1 MIRTVASAVVV
12 LLLTAWSSYTAAQS
26 SPAVP
31 PETKQQFEQLISK
44 ETEAR
49 AAAYPLLEKSGN
61 GALVPALE
69 AFRSG
74 LLERRSDGRLVIY
87 LPRVDVNGQS
97 MFPVVDAWT
106 LEPLKQTDGS
116 PLYAAGLGSSMLKSD
131 STQADSIA
139 RLIDVLSIHHPNPE
153 RRRHAIVEVANRV
166 DTSLLPDL
174 KTQLQTEP
182 AGETATTLRE
192 SVARI
197 QLSAGTPEER
207 IAAVQTLEE
216 LGTSRALAD
225 LRTALDTARE
235 TGNAPLAGAID
246 DALATV
252 ESYQWKVRM
261 VHHTFAGLSLG
272 SILVLLALGLSIIFG
287 LMRVINLAH
296 GEFMMVGA
304 YTTFVVAESF
314 KAYLPASLF
323 NYYFVLALPL
333 AFLVTG
339 LVGMLCEA
347 AVIRHLYG
355 RPIETLLATWGI
367 SLLLIQTARLIFGDT
382 TSLTPP
388 GWLQGGWELAP
399 DLVLPLNRVFI
410 IVFCAACIIAVYYL
424 VQRTR
429 FGLLLRATT
438 QDRPIAAALGV
449 PTRWIDSLTF
459 GFGAGLAGLAGA
471 IVPLFDKLNPN
482 MGQSYV
488 VDSFMVVVVGGVGKL
503 AGAITAGGA
512 LGFLTKYIEPFLE
525 AVYGKLAVLG
535 LIILFLQWRPSGL
548 FPHRGRLAED

>member
-1 MIRTVASAVVV
+1 MTRIVVSALLA
-12 LLLTAWSSYTAAQS
+12 LLLSATSLGAAQNS
-26 SPAVP
+26 TVSP
-31 PETKQQFEQLISK
+31 ELKQQFEQLIGK
-44 ETEAR
+44 ETESR
-49 AAAYPLLEKSGN
+49 AAAYPQLEKSGN

-74 LLERRSDGRLVIY
+74 LLERRPDGSLAIY
-87 LPRVDVNGQS
+87 QSRVDVNGQS

-106 LEPLKQTDGS
+106 LEPLKQSDGS
-116 PLYAAGLGSSMLKSD
+116 PLYAAGLGSSMLKSAGD
-131 STQADSIA
+131 QADGLG
-139 RLIDVLSIHHPNPE
+139 RLIAVLSIHHPNPD
-153 RRRHAIVEVANRV
+153 RRRDAIVDVANRR
-166 DTSLLPDL
+166 DTALLADL
-174 KTQLQTEP
+174 KAQLQTNP
-182 AGETATTLRE
+182 PGEIATALQE

-197 QLSAGTPEER
+197 ELDSGTPEER
-207 IAAVQTLEE
+207 IAAVKVLEE
-216 LGTSRALAD
+216 LGTSRALGD
-225 LRTALDTARE
+225 LRASLDTARE
-235 TGNAPLAGAID
+235 AGNTPLVDAID
-246 DALATV
+246 NALATV
-252 ESYQWKVRM
+252 ESYQWKVRI

-304 YTTFVVAESF
+304 YTAFVVAEFF
-314 KAYLPASLF
+314 KAYIPPSLF
-323 NYYFVLALPL
+323 DYYFVLALPL
-333 AFLVTG
+333 SFLVTG
-339 LVGMLCEA
+339 LVGMLCEF

-388 GWLQGGWELAP
+388 SWLQGGWEVAP
-399 DLVLPLNRVFI
+399 DLVFPLNRVFI
-410 IVFCAACIIAVYYL
+410 IGFCVVCIIAVYYL

-449 PTRWIDSLTF
+449 PTRWIDGLTF

>member
-1 MIRTVASAVVV
+1 MIRTVAST
-12 LLLTAWSSYTAAQS
+12 LLAFLLVTPALKAAQNAAS
-26 SPAVP
+26 VSP
-31 PETKQQFEQLISK
+31 ELKQQFEQIIGK

-49 AAAYPLLEKSGN
+49 AAAYSSLEKSGN

-69 AFRSG
+69 ALRSG
-74 LLERRSDGRLVIY
+74 LLERRTDGRLVIY
-87 LPRVDVNGQS
+87 LPRIDVNGQS
-97 MFPVVDAWT
+97 MFPVADAWT
-106 LEPLKQTDGS
+106 LEPLKQADGS

-131 STQADSIA
+131 SSQADSLA
-139 RLIDVLSIHHPNPE
+139 RLIAVLSIHHPNSDK
-153 RRRHAIVEVANRV
+153 RRDAIVEAANRA
-166 DTSLLPDL
+166 DTALLPDL
-174 KTQLQTEP
+174 QAQLQTEP
-182 AGETATTLRE
+182 AAEIATTLRE

-197 QLSAGTPEER
+197 QLSSGTPEER
-207 IAAVQTLEE
+207 LAAVQTLEK
-216 LGTSRALAD
+216 LGTSRALGD
-225 LRTALDTARE
+225 LRTALDKARAE
-235 TGNAPLAGAID
+235 SNTSLASAID
-246 DALATV
+246 GALATV
-252 ESYQWKVRM
+252 ESYQWKVRI

-304 YTTFVVAESF
+304 YTAFVVAEFF
-314 KAYLPASLF
+314 KAYIPASF
-323 NYYFVLALPL
+323 FDYYFFLALPL
-333 AFLVTG
+333 SFLVTG
-339 LVGMLCEA
+339 LVGMFCEF

-388 GWLQGGWELAP
+388 SWLQGGWEVAP
-399 DLVLPLNRVFI
+399 DLVFPLNRVFI
-410 IVFCAACIIAVYYL
+410 IVFCTVCIVGVYYL

-449 PTRWIDSLTF
+449 PTRWIDGLTF

-482 MGQSYV
+482 MGQGYV

>member
-1 MIRTVASAVVV
+1 MIRTVAST
-12 LLLTAWSSYTAAQS
+12 LLAFLLVTPALKAAQNS
-26 SPAVP
+26 ASVSP
-31 PETKQQFEQLISK
+31 ELKQQFEQIIGK
-44 ETEAR
+44 ETEGR
-49 AAAYPLLEKSGN
+49 AAAYSSLEKSGN

-69 AFRSG
+69 ALRSG
-74 LLERRSDGRLVIY
+74 LLERRTDGRLVIY
-87 LPRVDVNGQS
+87 LPRIDVNGQS
-97 MFPVVDAWT
+97 MFPVADAWT
-106 LEPLKQTDGS
+106 LEPLKQADGS

-131 STQADSIA
+131 SSQADSLA
-139 RLIDVLSIHHPNPE
+139 RLIAVLSIHHPNSDK
-153 RRRHAIVEVANRV
+153 RRDAIVEAANRG
-166 DTSLLPDL
+166 DTGLLPDL
-174 KTQLQTEP
+174 QAQLQTEP
-182 AGETATTLRE
+182 AGEIATTLRE

-197 QLSAGTPEER
+197 QLSSGTPEER
-207 IAAVQTLEE
+207 LAAVQTLEK

-225 LRTALDTARE
+225 LRTALDKARAE
-235 TGNAPLAGAID
+235 SNTSLASAID
-246 DALATV
+246 GALATV
-252 ESYQWKVRM
+252 ESYQWKVRI

-304 YTTFVVAESF
+304 YTAFVVAEFF
-314 KAYLPASLF
+314 KAYIPASF
-323 NYYFVLALPL
+323 FDYYFFLALPL
-333 AFLVTG
+333 SFLVTG
-339 LVGMLCEA
+339 LVGMFCEF

-388 GWLQGGWELAP
+388 SWLQGGWEVAP
-399 DLVLPLNRVFI
+399 DLVFPLNRVFI
-410 IVFCAACIIAVYYL
+410 IVFCTVCIVGVYYL

-449 PTRWIDSLTF
+449 PTRWIDGLTF

-482 MGQSYV
+482 MGQGYV

>member
-1 MIRTVASAVVV
+1 MIRTVVSA
-12 LLLTAWSSYTAAQS
+12 LLALLTALPSFVAAQS
-26 SPAVP
+26 SVSIS
-31 PETKQQFEQLISK
+31 PELKQQFEHLIGK

-74 LLERRSDGRLVIY
+74 LLERRTDGRLVIY
-87 LPRVDVNGQS
+87 QSRVDVNGQS
-97 MFPVVDAWT
+97 MFPVADAWT

-116 PLYAAGLGSSMLKSD
+116 PLYAAGLSSGMLKSD
-131 STQADSIA
+131 SSDADSLA
-139 RLIDVLSIHHPNPE
+139 RLIAVLSLHHPNSE
-153 RRRHAIVEVANRV
+153 KRRNAIIDVGNRV
-166 DTSLLPDL
+166 DRTLLADL
-174 KTQLQTEP
+174 QEQLKTEP
-182 AGETATTLRE
+182 AGEIATTLRE
-192 SVARI
+192 SIARI
-197 QLSAGTPEER
+197 QLASGSAEER
-207 IAAVQTLEE
+207 IAAVKVLEE
-216 LGTSRALAD
+216 LGTSRGLGD
-225 LRTALDTARE
+225 LRAALDTARE
-235 TGNAPLAGAID
+235 SGNAPLVEAIEG
-246 DALATV
+246 ALATV

-304 YTTFVVAESF
+304 YTAFVVAECF
-314 KAYLPASLF
+314 KAYIPASLF
-323 NYYFVLALPL
+323 DYYFLIALPL

-339 LVGMLCEA
+339 VVGMLCEF

-388 GWLQGGWELAP
+388 GWLQGGWEVAP

-410 IVFCAACIIAVYYL
+410 IVFCAACIVGVYYL

-449 PTRWIDSLTF
+449 PTRWIDGLTF
-459 GFGAGLAGLAGA
+459 GFGAGLAGVAGA

>member
-1 MIRTVASAVVV
+1 MIRTVAST
-12 LLLTAWSSYTAAQS
+12 LLAFLLVTPALKAAQNAAS
-26 SPAVP
+26 VSP
-31 PETKQQFEQLISK
+31 ELKQQFEQIIGK

-49 AAAYPLLEKSGN
+49 AAAYSSLEKSGN

-69 AFRSG
+69 ALRSG
-74 LLERRSDGRLVIY
+74 LLERRTDGRLVIY
-87 LPRVDVNGQS
+87 LPRIDVNGQS
-97 MFPVVDAWT
+97 MFPVADAWT
-106 LEPLKQTDGS
+106 LEPLKQADGS
-116 PLYAAGLGSSMLKSD
+116 PVYAAGLGSSMLKSD
-131 STQADSIA
+131 SSQADSLA
-139 RLIDVLSIHHPNPE
+139 RLIAVLSIHHPNSDK
-153 RRRHAIVEVANRV
+153 RRDAIVEAANRG
-166 DTSLLPDL
+166 DTGLLPDL
-174 KTQLQTEP
+174 QAQLQTEP
-182 AGETATTLRE
+182 AGEIATTLRE

-197 QLSAGTPEER
+197 QLSSGTPEER
-207 IAAVQTLEE
+207 LAAVQTLEK

-225 LRTALDTARE
+225 LRTALDKARAE
-235 TGNAPLAGAID
+235 SNTSLASAID
-246 DALATV
+246 GALATV
-252 ESYQWKVRM
+252 ESYQWKVRI

-304 YTTFVVAESF
+304 YTAFVVAEFF
-314 KAYLPASLF
+314 KAYIPASF
-323 NYYFVLALPL
+323 FDYYFVLALPL
-333 AFLVTG
+333 SFLVTG
-339 LVGMLCEA
+339 LVGMFCEF

-388 GWLQGGWELAP
+388 SWLQGGWEVAP
-399 DLVLPLNRVFI
+399 DLVFPLNRVFI
-410 IVFCAACIIAVYYL
+410 IVFCAVCIVGVYYL

-449 PTRWIDSLTF
+449 PTRWIDGLTF

-482 MGQSYV
+482 MGQGYV